1 MKTLCDSVNHTR
13 FPKEDH
19 LRDWA
24 RRVNKVM
31 KGDRVPLLVH
41 KVTAR
46 LYRFTARN
54 VNHIKKN
61 FKS

>member
-1 MKTLCDSVNHTR
+1 MCDSVNHTR

-19 LRDWA
+19 LRDWV
-24 RRVNKVM
+24 RRVNKVT
-31 KGDRVPLLVH
+31 KGDRVRLLVC

-46 LYRFTARN
+46 LYKVTARN
-54 VNHIKKN
+54 VNHIKKK